1 MRPGWESCAANWQG
15 SVACRERIS
24 LEGSLSSRCSNCNY
38 VYCVFFLVVL
48 ISVLISSGIETL
60 FQVVCSSRLLELGGF
75 RGGRSEV
82 RQLG

>member
-38 VYCVFFLVVL
+38 VYCVFFGGLDLCADILGYRDFIPSCVFVAAA
-48 ISVLISSGIETL
+48 GIGW
-60 FQVVCSSRLLELGGF
+60 VSRWA
-75 RGGRSEV
+75 
-82 RQLG
+82 